1 MNKQNPILW
10 EASGE
15 YLEASLLWSFKKH
28 VELKH
33 AQKLS
38 SYAELHEW
46 SVKNYQAFWKELLVW
61 SKVKFSGSPD
71 TVYENKTQNFYGGVW
86 FPSLEL
92 SYSEN
97 ILSQLSATPLRSY
110 YEKNELMVE
119 LSREELLGAIKVF
132 QQYFISLGLKTG
144 DRVAAFVGNNHLAL
158 VAMLAANSLGATW
171 ASCSPD
177 FGEQGVLDRFYQV
190 EPKFFLYDTQT
201 VYGGKTFDLT
211 EKAHNIEK
219 ALTEKFQIHAIPLR
233 ELWQKCQGVNAQYS
247 DLTFK
252 RVPFNSPLYILFSS
266 GTTGTPKCIVHS
278 TGGVLL
284 QHIKELL
291 LHSDIKANERFMYY
305 TTTGW
310 MMWNW
315 MLSGLYAGAELYTLE
330 GSPMVGEWSLW
341 NFVNDHKIKAF
352 GTSARFIAAC
362 RTKGMAPK
370 IEVPRI
376 TFSTG
381 SPLLPEDFDYY
392 YSHIDP
398 NKTSQLASISG
409 GTDIVSCFMLGNPWS
424 SVRRGEIQ
432 AAGLG
437 MDVDAFDS
445 QGKSLRNED
454 GELVCKT
461 PFPSMPLGFLNDP
474 ENKKYADAYF
484 NHFEGVW
491 HHGDYITLT
500 QEGGIEVHGRSD
512 ATLNPGGVRI
522 GTAEIYRVVEL
533 DPQVADSLV
542 VGKVLDGDE
551 KVVLFL
557 KLKEGALTD
566 ELKLRL
572 KKELKLKASPRHVPD
587 FIFEVNEIPYT
598 LSGKK
603 VELAVKKLLKGEAP
617 KNLEALQD
625 PAVLKS
631 FEKFKT
637 LIDN

>member
-1 MNKQNPILW
+1 MDKQNPILW
-10 EASGE
+10 EASRDS
-15 YLEASLLWSFKKH
+15 LEASLLWDFKKH
-28 VELKH
+28 LELKH
-33 AQKLS
+33 DLKFN
-38 SYAELHEW
+38 SYADIHSW
-46 SVKNYQAFWKELLVW
+46 SVQNYPSFWKDLLHW
-61 SKVKFSGSPD
+61 SKVKYSGNPD
-71 TVYENKTQNFYGGVW
+71 VVYQNQSHKFYGGAW
-86 FPSLEL
+86 FPALEL
-92 SYSEN
+92 NYAEN
-97 ILSQLSATPLRSY
+97 ILAQLSATPLRSY
-110 YEKNELMVE
+110 YEKSELMAE
-119 LSREELLGAIKVF
+119 LSRDELLGAIKVF
-132 QQYFISLGLKTG
+132 QQYFISLGLQPG

-171 ASCSPD
+171 SSCSPD

-211 EKAHNIEK
+211 EKAHNIET
-219 ALTEKFQIHAIPLR
+219 ALTGKFQLHAISLR
-233 ELWQKCQGVNAQYS
+233 ELWQKCHGVKAEYS

-291 LHSDIKANERFMYY
+291 LHSNLKPNERFMYY

-315 MLSGLYAGAELYTLE
+315 MLSALYAGAELYTLE

-341 NFVNDHKIKAF
+341 DFVNDHEITAF

-362 RTKGMAPK
+362 RSKGMTPK
-370 IEVPRI
+370 IKVPRI

-392 YSHIDP
+392 YTHIDP
-398 NKTSQLASISG
+398 KKTSQLASISG

-424 SVRRGEIQ
+424 PVRRGEIQ
-432 AAGLG
+432 AAGLA
-437 MDVDAFDS
+437 MDVDAFDLH
-445 QGKSLRNED
+445 GKSIRGED

-461 PFPSMPLGFLNDP
+461 PFPCMPLGFLNDP

-500 QEGGIEVHGRSD
+500 EEGGIEVHGRSD

-542 VGKVLDGDE
+542 VGKVIEGDE

-557 KLKEGALTD
+557 KLKDGGLTD
-566 ELKLRL
+566 DLKLRL

-587 FIFEVNEIPYT
+587 FIFEVDEIPYT

-603 VELAVKKLLKGEAP
+603 VELAVKKLLKGETP
-617 KNLEALQD
+617 QNLEALQN

-631 FEKFKT
+631 FEKFLT

>member
-10 EASGE
+10 EASRDS
-15 YLEASLLWSFKKH
+15 LEASLLWGFKKH
-28 VELKH
+28 IEL
-33 AQKLS
+33 AYSQKFN
-38 SYAELHEW
+38 SYAELHFW
-46 SVKNYQAFWKELLVW
+46 SVKNYESFWKELLFW
-61 SKVKFSGSPD
+61 SKLKFSGD
-71 TVYENKTQNFYGGVW
+71 TDIVYKNDTQNFYGGTW

-97 ILSQLSATPLRSY
+97 ILAQLSQTPVRSY

-119 LSREELLGAIKVF
+119 LSREELLGAVKVF
-132 QQYFISLGLKTG
+132 QQYFISLGLQPR

-201 VYGGKTFDLT
+201 VYGGKTFDLK

-219 ALTEKFQIHAIPLR
+219 ALSEKFQLHSIPLR
-233 ELWQKCQGVNAQYS
+233 ELWKQCQGVKADYS

-252 RVPFNSPLYILFSS
+252 RMPFNAALYILFSS

-284 QHIKELL
+284 QHVKELL
-291 LHSDIKANERFMYY
+291 LHSNIKPNERFMYY

-330 GSPMVGEWSLW
+330 GSPLVGEWSLW

-362 RTKGMAPK
+362 RSKGMLPQ
-370 IEVPRI
+370 IELPRI

-392 YSHIDP
+392 YTHIDP
-398 NKTSQLASISG
+398 KKISQLASISG

-424 SVRRGEIQ
+424 PVRRGEIQ

-437 MDVDAFDS
+437 MNVDAFDS
-445 QGKSLRNED
+445 QGRSIRGED

-461 PFPSMPLGFLNDP
+461 PFPCMPVAFLNDP

-500 QEGGIEVHGRSD
+500 PEGGIEVHGRSD

-542 VGKVLDGDE
+542 VGKAVEGDE

-557 KLKEGALTD
+557 KLKEGTLTD

-587 FIFEVNEIPYT
+587 FIFEVQEIPYT

-617 KNLEALQD
+617 QNLEALQN